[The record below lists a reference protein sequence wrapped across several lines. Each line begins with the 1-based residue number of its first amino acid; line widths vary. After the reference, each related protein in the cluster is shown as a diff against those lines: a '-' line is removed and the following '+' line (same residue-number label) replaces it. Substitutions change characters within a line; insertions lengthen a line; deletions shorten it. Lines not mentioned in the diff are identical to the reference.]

1 MCGVFLLCAPNV
13 EIISNLVKMD
23 STCSFD
29 LLVQENKFYILNGE
43 IRGMEISNFGFQS
56 I

>member
-1 MCGVFLLCAPNV
+1 MFGVFLSCAPNI
-13 EIISNLVKMD
+13 EIISNLAKMD

-29 LLVQENKFYILNGE
+29 LLVPENKFYVLNGE